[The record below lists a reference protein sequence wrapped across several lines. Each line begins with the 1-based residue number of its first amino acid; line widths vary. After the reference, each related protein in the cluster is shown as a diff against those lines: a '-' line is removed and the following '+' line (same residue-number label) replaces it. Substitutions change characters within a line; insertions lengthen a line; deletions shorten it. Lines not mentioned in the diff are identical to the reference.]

1 MKKFEWVADY
11 IREKIATGVYP
22 VGKRLPSEEELI
34 ETLHVSRTPIRRA
47 LETLSKEGLIKKV
60 QGSGSFVRRTAVGE
74 PLDIHAI
81 LHNEDRYIESR
92 IIVGMRQA
100 IDDSS
105 FPNIR
110 LILKKPGK
118 NAVKQ
123 IEILNSLLLTGKGG
137 IVCVPMVDDVRS
149 GNRLLGAT
157 LRKIEQRGHPVILLD
172 KKVPEYH
179 GSSIMT
185 DHKTGAVK
193 MMEFLYSRKHL
204 HLAVLF
210 SHQNVSS
217 VKERLDGVQMAFPP
231 IQEEGGSLIFINV
244 DENPVTSAEIKNLVK
259 KGVTAVFC
267 LECEIARTVVEA
279 AESAGITIP
288 EDLSLCSFDDHCFA
302 SFREGFLTAVSQK
315 LENIGYYAIQLV
327 LDRIQKKTEGN
338 IHMMVEPD
346 IVRRKSV
353 TRK

>member
-1 MKKFEWVADY
+1 MKKYEWVADY
-11 IREKIATGVYP
+11 IKEKIVTGVYP
-22 VGKRLPSEEELI
+22 VGKRIPSEEELI
-34 ETLHVSRTPIRRA
+34 SSLNISRTPVRRA
-47 LETLSKEGLIKKV
+47 LETLSKEGLIKTV
-60 QGSGSFVRRTAVGE
+60 QGSGSFVRRTAVSE

-100 IDDSS
+100 IDDST

-118 NAVKQ
+118 NTVKQ

-137 IVCVPMVDDVRS
+137 IICVPMVDDVRS

-157 LRKIEQRGHPVILLD
+157 LRKIEQGGNPVILLD

-204 HLAVLF
+204 HIAVLY
-210 SHQNVSS
+210 SHQNISS
-217 VKERLDGVQMAFPP
+217 VKERLDGVQSAFPP
-231 IQEEGGSLIFINV
+231 IQEEGGSLFFINL
-244 DENPVTSAEIKNLVK
+244 DEAPVTSAGLEKLVK
-259 KGVTAVFC
+259 QGITAVFC
-267 LECEIARTVVEA
+267 LECEIALSVVKAAEA
-279 AESAGITIP
+279 AGLSIP
-288 EDLSLCSFDDHCFA
+288 DDLSVCSFDDHCFS
-302 SFREGFLTAVSQK
+302 SFKEGFLTAVSQK

-353 TRK
+353 ARR